1 MHTMSKLQQEYNN
14 HWSNYRKIEIANI
27 YQKIIKRFPT
37 FRTTSYVNECKGI
50 WIFRNHEIHAI
61 NDELDD
67 LGRTLTFCH
76 ICLRCGKVW
85 YDYGPQE
92 QFIDAGYVDPNQEF
106 WAKPLPIEEK

>member
-1 MHTMSKLQQEYNN
+1 MSKLQQEYNKN
-14 HWSNYRKIEIANI
+14 WSNYRKTEIADI

-37 FRTTSYVNECKGI
+37 FRTTPYTNECEGF

-76 ICLRCGKVW
+76 ICPKCGKVW
-85 YDYGPQE
+85 YDYAPQE
-92 QFIDAGYVDPNQEF
+92 QFIDAGYIDPNQEF
-106 WAKPLPIEEK
+106 LVKPPSIEEK